1 MFDKIFQPLTISTV
15 KPRKSFIPHCLKII
29 SIFVMIYL
37 ANYWTRLAFY
47 FPYFIYLHVLIQ
59 PLGATWNKPLT
70 GWLIEINRLI
80 VFVTI
85 AVNSTNGPRPPTAV
99 GSLSKI
105 QWKSAQRRRKH
116 CALAVVKRSQKI
128 SPRRRPG
135 ARDGQNLIS
144 WRRSLPSPTNPV
156 WWKSMHT
163 ISSYRGNRPTHI
175 PTNKQ
180 TGLITIHCAAASA
193 QCNRLSGKQ
202 RMTERW
208 MICSKLT

>member
-59 PLGATWNKPLT
+59 PLGSTWNKPLT

-105 QWKSAQRRRKH
+105 QWK
-116 CALAVVKRSQKI
+116 KRSEETQTLRAGCGAVYCNQSCLFVCGYVGGSVTTI
-128 SPRRRPG
+128 TRNCVHRFSPNWVCR
-135 ARDGQNLIS
+135 
-144 WRRSLPSPTNPV
+144 WR
-156 WWKSMHT
+156 
-163 ISSYRGNRPTHI
+163 
-175 PTNKQ
+175 
-180 TGLITIHCAAASA
+180 
-193 QCNRLSGKQ
+193 
-202 RMTERW
+202 
-208 MICSKLT
+208 